1 MLKNWTGHQ
10 YANFVERE
18 WELVGGITLPWPTQ
32 KQFGAFCI

>member
-18 WELVGGITLPWPTQ
+18 WELVGGTLPWPKQ